1 MVFWALTKCVLDI
14 KHQSRKRMK
23 LQKYNDRNT
32 NELRRFKLH
41 IVFFFL
47 PFQRNFHA
55 FSLWP
60 HPPVTAR
67 IKCLMVNKP
76 ACALLT
82 HAAVAPSTGNKSEH
96 VACKFANTRPWR
108 PDRGMGRGNR
118 GRMHIIWSQ
127 WVGCACWYSGD
138 DGRTCMRQ
146 TRSVRRGKGQVM
158 TSCCEWSVYCYKLRI
173 LTRNDKVRHCLR
185 QGIIFLFLANV
196 KGHR

>member
-1 MVFWALTKCVLDI
+1 MNSDVLNCI
-14 KHQSRKRMK
+14 SSS
-23 LQKYNDRNT
+23 
-32 NELRRFKLH
+32 
-41 IVFFFL
+41 FFL

-127 WVGCACWYSGD
+127 WVGCACWYSAD

-146 TRSVRRGKGQVM
+146 TRSVRKGERSSNDIMLWVKRLNINAVYFSHFHPSPQ
-158 TSCCEWSVYCYKLRI
+158 TQIYCPFIYWYCYKLRI
-173 LTRNDKVRHCLR
+173 LTHNDKVRHCLR
-185 QGIIFLFLANV
+185 PGIFFLFFS
-196 KGHR
+196 

>member
-1 MVFWALTKCVLDI
+1 MISDI
-14 KHQSRKRMK
+14 LNCISC
-23 LQKYNDRNT
+23 L
-32 NELRRFKLH
+32 
-41 IVFFFL
+41 FFL
-47 PFQRNFHA
+47 PFQRNFRA

-60 HPPVTAR
+60 HPPVTAW

-108 PDRGMGRGNR
+108 HDRGMGRGNR

-127 WVGCACWYSGD
+127 WVGCACWYSAD

-146 TRSVRRGKGQVM
+146 TRSVRKGKGQVM
-158 TSCCEWSVYCYKLRI
+158 TSCCEWKVWTLTLFIFHIFTHPRRLRQIYCPFIYWYWYKLRI
-173 LTRNDKVRHCLR
+173 LSRNDKVCHCLR
-185 QGIIFLFLANV
+185 PGFFGFFSIE
-196 KGHR
+196 